1 MQIRPLQRSA
11 RGIKIKRREEGFM
24 DIITLLFRQNVIML
38 IYLLVGYLLFEKEA
52 SDGTGKR

>member
-1 MQIRPLQRSA
+1 
-11 RGIKIKRREEGFM
+11 M

-38 IYLLVGYLLFEKEA
+38 IYLLVRYLLFEKEA

>member
-1 MQIRPLQRSA
+1 
-11 RGIKIKRREEGFM
+11 M